1 LSFAELQWPAMEVR
15 EKSRRGLRPAG
26 FSVDWLLCELT
37 RCAGLLCPWRGDRR
51 GSNGGRFGGDT
62 SLPGLR
68 LSGREG
74 GAMAGCCR
82 RGPAIACCAGDPAGQ
97 RRGGAGPGQA
107 ARGEGGA
114 AWGRGRKGV
123 AVRHGLAA
131 GGRRTVGK
139 KGKRKRRKGKRKRRK
154 ENGK

>member
-1 LSFAELQWPAMEVR
+1 VQGCCVHGGETVGEVM
-15 EKSRRGLRPAG
+15 
-26 FSVDWLLCELT
+26 V
-37 RCAGLLCPWRGDRR
+37 AGLEVTPRCPVFVCQGER
-51 GSNGGRFGGDT
+51 
-62 SLPGLR
+62 
-68 LSGREG
+68 G